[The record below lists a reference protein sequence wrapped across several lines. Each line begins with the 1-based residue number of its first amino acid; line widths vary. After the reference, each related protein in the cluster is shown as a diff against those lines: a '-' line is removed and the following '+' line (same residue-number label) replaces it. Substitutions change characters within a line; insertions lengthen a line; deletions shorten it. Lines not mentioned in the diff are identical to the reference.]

1 MKSCAVTTAGSAL
14 IFAVFAITGPLP
26 PAVNTAVEISQH
38 LIVRETPALS
48 SGSSIPYNTVSHAGE
63 GAIAARSPIPSG
75 HDPGALEDAY
85 KMLTPAEIVAYNNL
99 GPVIP
104 SEPLPPVLS
113 SAIVSSDPP
122 PPEFSSGPAI
132 GNESAA
138 EIVDTEIPDSII
150 PGNPLPPKSSSNS
163 QQAGTGIV
171 IGARSVM
178 ALGIVEVGDSLQV
191 QVPQAV
197 LGTSKPR
204 SRTGLDAGTSH
215 SATTEGAGDAGS
227 RTLSSQFP
235 AIFEGR
241 SSRRY
246 VPVGVMS
253 ALLAVAVAFVMM

>member
-1 MKSCAVTTAGSAL
+1 
-14 IFAVFAITGPLP
+14 
-26 PAVNTAVEISQH
+26 
-38 LIVRETPALS
+38 
-48 SGSSIPYNTVSHAGE
+48 
-63 GAIAARSPIPSG
+63 
-75 HDPGALEDAY
+75 
-85 KMLTPAEIVAYNNL
+85 MLTPAEIVAYNNL

-171 IGARSVM
+171 VTTHPGPVIFDGPLPLITSEPKIGARSVM

-215 SATTEGAGDAGS
+215 SATTEGAGGDAGS